1 MKALYLFINALF
13 KNSALKCQLVK
24 FCICA
29 EFLRGHKIVRKSNFE
44 TPKSVLTKDSSKQ
57 DMYDIVIMV
66 NYIPGFNF
74 FISCNVF
81 NDI

>member
-1 MKALYLFINALF
+1 MKALYLFIKALF

-44 TPKSVLTKDSSKQ
+44 TPKSVLTKAQ
-57 DMYDIVIMV
+57 FQARYVWIDIVIMV

-74 FISCNVF
+74 L
-81 NDI
+81 

>member
-29 EFLRGHKIVRKSNFE
+29 EFLRGHKEKSNFE
-44 TPKSVLTKDSSKQ
+44 TPKSVLTKAQ
-57 DMYDIVIMV
+57 FQARYV
-66 NYIPGFNF
+66 
-74 FISCNVF
+74 
-81 NDI
+81 